1 MWADV
6 NLGGPTIRV
15 RQSKTAA
22 GVREVDLTPALTEEL
37 GTLKAAPGSGG
48 AKDPVFASVHPG
60 RRDLSKSAKLERH
73 RVRRRILDRSIRA
86 ANESLVEKGIEP
98 IGKVTIHGL
107 RRTYASLRIAG
118 GDDPVYMTNQIG
130 HTSASLTMSVY
141 AKAVKRRNH
150 LTGETR
156 IAFDKA
162 LEWAEIGRKSN
173 AGDLAP
179 GERSNDPIG
188 KSAWANGF

>member
-1 MWADV
+1 MV
-6 NLGGPTIRV
+6 PQLGVV

-22 GVREVDLTPALTEEL
+22 GVREVDLTPALAEDL
-37 GTLKAAPGSGG
+37 GTLKAASGSSE
-48 AKDPVFASVHPG
+48 AKNPVFASFHPG
-60 RRDLSKSAKLERH
+60 RRDLSKPAKLDRH
-73 RVRRRILDRSIRA
+73 RVRRRILDRSIKA
-86 ANESLVEKGIEP
+86 ANVDLVEKGIEP

-107 RRTYASLRIAG
+107 RRTYASLRIAS
-118 GDDPVYMTNQIG
+118 GDDPVYVANQIG

-141 AKAVKRRNH
+141 AKAVKRRSR

-179 GERSNDPIG
+179 SESSHGSTSR
-188 KSAWANGF
+188 SAWTNGL